1 MKSKFLTNPETVEI
15 VKKLLKESDK
25 VDLAV
30 SYLKI
35 SGYKLIEDEIIKLVN
50 KGIKIRAIVDLDLN
64 LQITDIEPII
74 KIKKLGS
81 NIGIKVYK
89 TNNNNFH
96 PKLYIFYNGDKV
108 SIIIG
113 SSNITRGGLINN
125 IEANLFIESEK
136 DDDLVKNIMD
146 YFNILWGDS
155 LIPDDIELSSY
166 DELRKNRKKTEV
178 KIKKSP
184 AYKKL
189 SDFITAKI
197 NKIKESE
204 KRKYWLFPKR
214 TFKQEELKKF
224 EKYDGLE
231 WKDVKKDLMT
241 ELKLTQQSVGT
252 MEAEYEDFGFLVIG
266 IKNNKSILELTDVG
280 KEYLKSNKPEEI
292 ILKQC
297 LKWQF
302 PNPEQNKV
310 GGIRVFPFVLILGAI
325 KELGYLTNEEIALF
339 LFKVESMN
347 QDDFDVLISRIRDY
361 RKLNDEEK
369 KNRYG
374 EPLLQNMRYL
384 TYISTFF
391 IQSDIIQKDRN
402 KLLID
407 KTKMN
412 KADNILGEYKDK
424 QVKDYTLDEYHKHM
438 GSL

>member
-178 KIKKSP
+178 KNS
-184 AYKKL
+184 
-189 SDFITAKI
+189 
-197 NKIKESE
+197 
-204 KRKYWLFPKR
+204 
-214 TFKQEELKKF
+214 
-224 EKYDGLE
+224 
-231 WKDVKKDLMT
+231 
-241 ELKLTQQSVGT
+241 
-252 MEAEYEDFGFLVIG
+252 
-266 IKNNKSILELTDVG
+266 
-280 KEYLKSNKPEEI
+280 
-292 ILKQC
+292 
-297 LKWQF
+297 
-302 PNPEQNKV
+302 
-310 GGIRVFPFVLILGAI
+310 
-325 KELGYLTNEEIALF
+325 
-339 LFKVESMN
+339 
-347 QDDFDVLISRIRDY
+347 
-361 RKLNDEEK
+361 
-369 KNRYG
+369 
-374 EPLLQNMRYL
+374 
-384 TYISTFF
+384 
-391 IQSDIIQKDRN
+391 
-402 KLLID
+402 
-407 KTKMN
+407 
-412 KADNILGEYKDK
+412 
-424 QVKDYTLDEYHKHM
+424 
-438 GSL
+438 

>member
-1 MKSKFLTNPETVEI
+1 
-15 VKKLLKESDK
+15 
-25 VDLAV
+25 
-30 SYLKI
+30 
-35 SGYKLIEDEIIKLVN
+35 
-50 KGIKIRAIVDLDLN
+50 
-64 LQITDIEPII
+64 
-74 KIKKLGS
+74 
-81 NIGIKVYK
+81 
-89 TNNNNFH
+89 
-96 PKLYIFYNGDKV
+96 
-108 SIIIG
+108 
-113 SSNITRGGLINN
+113 
-125 IEANLFIESEK
+125 
-136 DDDLVKNIMD
+136 
-146 YFNILWGDS
+146 
-155 LIPDDIELSSY
+155 
-166 DELRKNRKKTEV
+166 
-178 KIKKSP
+178 
-184 AYKKL
+184 
-189 SDFITAKI
+189 
-197 NKIKESE
+197 
-204 KRKYWLFPKR
+204 
-214 TFKQEELKKF
+214 
-224 EKYDGLE
+224 
-231 WKDVKKDLMT
+231 MT

-391 IQSDIIQKDRN
+391 FQSDIIQKDRN